1 MTGSVITYHPLPV
14 THLLPT
20 ASTTLQMNPSPPPG
34 ESPGKRD
41 AVAAMFDD
49 IAPRYDLLNR
59 LLSLGIDQSWRDEA
73 IRHLEG
79 VRPKRILDVATGT
92 GDLAIKA
99 LDLQPDKVVGVDISE
114 AMLARGREKL
124 DRMGLSDR
132 VTLQRGDAEK
142 LPFSD
147 AQFDA
152 VLVAFG
158 VRNFENLRRGLQE
171 IHRVLR
177 AEGSLVVLEF
187 SHPTAFPIKQAY
199 NLYAHFVLPV
209 VGRWLSKN
217 RSAYA
222 YLPASVDVFPSSEA
236 FREELRSTGF
246 VEVEAKP
253 LTFGV
258 ASLYTGKKAA

>member
-1 MTGSVITYHPLPV
+1 MTDSHR
-14 THLLPT
+14 
-20 ASTTLQMNPSPPPG
+20 APPAG
-34 ESPGKRD
+34 QAPGKKE
-41 AVAAMFDD
+41 AVEAMFDD

-73 IRHLEG
+73 IRQLED
-79 VRPKRILDVATGT
+79 VRPNRILDVATGT

-99 LDLQPDKVVGVDISE
+99 LELQPEKVVGVDISE

-158 VRNFENLRRGLQE
+158 VRNFENLRLGLEE

-177 AEGSLVVLEF
+177 AGGSLVVLEF
-187 SHPTAFPIKQAY
+187 SHPTAFPVKQAY
-199 NLYAHFVLPV
+199 GLYAHFVLPAI
-209 VGRWLSKN
+209 GRWLSKN

-222 YLPASVDVFPSSEA
+222 YLPASVDAFPSSEA
-236 FREELRSTGF
+236 FREELRAAGF
-246 VEVEAKP
+246 VDVGSKP

-258 ASLYTGKKAA
+258 ASLYTGKKPL